1 MITMA
6 KLLSAASSKGHE
18 RVHHLF
24 EAGGPLLVEVRH
36 PGGMESPDWYLCE
49 SEEEFDS
56 LLVRLNANIVM
67 HVSRVWDLTN
77 RAGAVVLRR

>member
-1 MITMA
+1 MA

-18 RVHHLF
+18 KVHVLF

-36 PGGMESPDWYLCE
+36 PGAIESPDWFLCD
-49 SEEEFDS
+49 SEEEFNS
-56 LLVRLNANIVM
+56 LLVRLNANVVL